1 MEEIYRCSICK
12 KEYSGYEA
20 EKNCLNDEIGCK
32 NLKQQFDN
40 IVKEAI
46 RILVTDYDVEFLEEK
61 HNVMADSDNHGMDYS
76 IYMYFNGEAKYKDNT
91 FKFYISNGQINEGC
105 ALESSTG
112 IVNSFVYKYLREKEI
127 ESNEIV
133 GIVER
138 YESNDIDEDDGYH
151 YYRNGYTVGNQDIN
165 ELMYG
170 LEGKKI
176 KIEVL
181 E

>member
-76 IYMYFNGEAKYKDNT
+76 TYMYFNGEAKYKDNI
-91 FKFYISNGQINEGC
+91 FKFYISNGQMNEGY
-105 ALESSTG
+105 ALESSSG

-127 ESNEIV
+127 ESNEII

-138 YESNDIDEDDGYH
+138 YESNSINEEDGYH
-151 YYRNGYTVGNQDIN
+151 YYRSGHTVGNQDIN
-165 ELMYG
+165 ELMYD